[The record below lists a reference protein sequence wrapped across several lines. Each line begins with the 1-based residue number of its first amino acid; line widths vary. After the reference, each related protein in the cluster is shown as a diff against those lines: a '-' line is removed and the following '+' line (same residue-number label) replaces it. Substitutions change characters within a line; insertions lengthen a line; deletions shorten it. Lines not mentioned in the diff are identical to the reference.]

1 MLTRNTL
8 VAAILISAIAFAFS
22 HTLFGADEDAPGSG
36 AKWAHIQVV
45 SHGND
50 LIGFFDTSTGRLYL
64 YGKDL
69 RSPYMITEIQNLGEP
84 LKVIRPAPK

>member
-1 MLTRNTL
+1 MLTRN
-8 VAAILISAIAFAFS
+8 ALIATVLIGAIAFASS
-22 HTLFGADEDAPGSG
+22 HTLLGADEGAQNSR

-50 LIGFFDTSTGRLYL
+50 LIGFFDTTTGRLYL

-84 LKVIRPAPK
+84 LRVLRPAP